1 MENNLTVTLAVDAGS
16 FSSPASSGG
25 VTASLVSSTQIT
37 LSGSAS
43 NINSYLDTASHIKY
57 TGAENVNGSGAATIT
72 VTANDGA
79 GSGDVGLGTISI
91 NITAVNDN
99 PTASIP
105 ASVTVTE
112 DTESNLDLSGAS
124 FADVDDASQLTV
136 TLTVDQ
142 GTFSSP
148 YDGFNGVTATRVSG
162 TVITLAG
169 TEASINTY
177 PGYSI
182 QYKVHRCRK
191 R

>member
-1 MENNLTVTLAVDAGS
+1 M
-16 FSSPASSGG
+16 
-25 VTASLVSSTQIT
+25 
-37 LSGSAS
+37 
-43 NINSYLDTASHIKY
+43 
-57 TGAENVNGSGAATIT
+57 
-72 VTANDGA
+72 TANDGA

-136 TLTVDQ
+136 TLAVDQ

-169 TEASINTY
+169 TETNINSYLSTASHIKYTGC
-177 PGYSI
+177 PER
-182 QYKVHRCRK
+182 QRQWCRNHHCD
-191 R
+191 RQ